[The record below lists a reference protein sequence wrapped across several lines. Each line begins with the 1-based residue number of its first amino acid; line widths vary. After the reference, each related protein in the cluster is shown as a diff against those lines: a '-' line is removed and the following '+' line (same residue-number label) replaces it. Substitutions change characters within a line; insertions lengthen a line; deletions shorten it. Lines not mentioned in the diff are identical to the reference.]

1 MSYHG
6 LGLGETGSGKT
17 TVMQAVAGGF
27 RRAGIG
33 VLAHIPEGVA
43 PWPQADRCVYDP
55 ARFIELVNASRRCA
69 VFVEMSDA
77 SVSKY
82 NEDFIKLAT
91 WTRNL
96 GHRCFFI
103 AQRHTQISP
112 TIRDQCGRLW
122 LFRVGVKTADILAEE
137 FVDDALKA
145 APRLADWHYLF
156 KERGRPATVHLPA
169 RV

>member
-6 LGLGETGSGKT
+6 LFLGETGSGKT
-17 TVMQAVAGGF
+17 TKAQKLAAGM

-33 VLAHIPEGVA
+33 VLAHIPEGVP
-43 PWPQADRCVYDP
+43 PWPEADRCIY
-55 ARFIELVNASRRCA
+55 AAERFIATVNAARRCA

-82 NEDFIKLAT
+82 NEDFVRLAT
-91 WTRNL
+91 WARNL

-103 AQRHTQISP
+103 AQRHTQINP

-122 LFRVGVKTADILAEE
+122 LFRVGAKTADILAEE
-137 FVDDALKA
+137 FVDDALKR
-145 APRLADWHYLF
+145 APALGDWHYIF
-156 KERGRPATVHLPA
+156 KERGRPAGFHRPA
-169 RV
+169 